1 MIPLGGC
8 AQAAPFEHERQAPGR
23 RRQARQDIV
32 TAEECARTWNEWLA
46 ELSLR
51 MLVRSS
57 AAAATASPYESGL
70 VVAVIPVASSPAG
83 IAPCAGGSIYTP
95 TRCRAC
101 SDWRHLHDTM
111 SKL

>member
-23 RRQARQDIV
+23 RGQARQDIV

-57 AAAATASPYESGL
+57 AAAASASPYTSGL
-70 VVAVIPVASSPAG
+70 IVAVIPCSFVPSWDRFVRRWA
-83 IAPCAGGSIYTP
+83 IYKP